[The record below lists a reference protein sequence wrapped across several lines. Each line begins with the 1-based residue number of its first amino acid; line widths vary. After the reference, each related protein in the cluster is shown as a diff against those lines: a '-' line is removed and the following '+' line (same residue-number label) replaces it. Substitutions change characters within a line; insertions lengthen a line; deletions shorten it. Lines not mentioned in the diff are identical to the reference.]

1 MDKDG
6 VDIRQNVCQ
15 FHIPVVR
22 WPWIGFPLLL
32 LLQVP
37 NLVRGSRNFGEEWR
51 HLSAWLDV
59 GLSGVVVLLLVFGIR
74 RFWAEEVVTV
84 EGDAIRFQRKT
95 GNRISPP
102 ETVTVV
108 TDDQIAFHL
117 FSEKRR
123 ISLAKMK
130 VPTELALCL
139 EARVAA
145 ET

>member
-1 MDKDG
+1 MDNEG
-6 VDIRQNVCQ
+6 VEVRQNVRQ

-22 WPWIGFPLLL
+22 RAWIWLPLLL

-51 HLSAWLDV
+51 HLSAWLAV
-59 GLSGVVVLLLVFGIR
+59 GLSGAVVLLLVFGIR

-84 EGDAIRFQRKT
+84 EGEVICFQRKT

-123 ISLAKMK
+123 ISLAKRK

-139 EARVAA
+139 EARVAG